1 MKLKL
6 KIYKLVEVILWLA
19 MTLVPVVI
27 ALELILIYL
36 LYLSRN

>member
-6 KIYKLVEVILWLA
+6 KIYKLVEAILWLA
-19 MTLVPVVI
+19 MTLVPVVT

-36 LYLSRN
+36 LYLSKN

>member
-19 MTLVPVVI
+19 MTLVPIVI